1 MLKAFPK
8 RSSEGP
14 GASHPQWTF
23 DVIRGFHFRRNLCR
37 PWGCQQGFS
46 LGSKWWMGSCCFH
59 VFCCLR
65 HILRQSDSSRITLCS
80 LRITEKNK
88 MKKEPVSVPC
98 QTWKYLSKKAASTVL
113 RAKYQVPAGWV
124 GGECLKDA
132 VARHQEAAVL
142 LQYCSWCFV
151 SSRLRFRARR
161 KLTISEILKK
171 LKAKFPSP
179 VSLVGFYWF
188 QGTWIKCL
196 EISEGWEDTHAKC
209 FYFLIFH
216 LFPRVIWGYVEHV
229 QLSEE
234 FLEICFLIV
243 AWSKCTLQGNNRYNN
258 YSAQCFIK
266 ALLRDHN
273 LELPW
278 TWWSRELLSEKTET
292 QLQRM
297 WPA

>member
-59 VFCCLR
+59 VFCCLK

-80 LRITEKNK
+80 SRIMEKNK

-98 QTWKYLSKKAASTVL
+98 QTWKHLSKRAASTVL
-113 RAKYQVPAGWV
+113 RAKHQVPAGWV

-132 VARHQEAAVL
+132 AARHQEAAVL

-151 SSRLRFRARR
+151 SSRLRLRARR
-161 KLTISEILKK
+161 KLVTHHQWDPQKTKGKVPLTCFSSRFL
-171 LKAKFPSP
+171 L
-179 VSLVGFYWF
+179 VSRYLDKMLGNFRGMGRHSCKMF
-188 QGTWIKCL
+188 L
-196 EISEGWEDTHAKC
+196 FS
-209 FYFLIFH
+209 YFSSLSQSH
-216 LFPRVIWGYVEHV
+216 LR
-229 QLSEE
+229 L
-234 FLEICFLIV
+234 CRT
-243 AWSKCTLQGNNRYNN
+243 CTAIRGIPGNMFSY
-258 YSAQCFIK
+258 CCVVK
-266 ALLRDHN
+266 MH
-273 LELPW
+273 
-278 TWWSRELLSEKTET
+278 
-292 QLQRM
+292 
-297 WPA
+297 PAGQ